1 MESKRIF
8 NLIADSDHKL
18 NSISEKYHIKGVSS
32 APYGFKMTL
41 KLEFLEKIVLF
52 SQISDLHGCRLSLI
66 EDTP

>member
-32 APYGFKMTL
+32 MPYGFKMTL
-41 KLEFLEKIVLF
+41 KLEFLGKNVLF
-52 SQISDLHGCRLSLI
+52 SQITDLHGRSISLI
-66 EDTP
+66 